1 MAEELLNL
9 PFFTENGW
17 IRKTCKVCGRQFWTL
32 DPDREVC
39 GDQPCEQYSFIKERV
54 GTPVSSPREV
64 REKFINFF
72 SKHGHTPIRRYPVVA
87 RWREDVYLVGASIY
101 DFQPWV
107 TEGLVP
113 PPANPLVISQPSI
126 RLTDLE
132 NVGRTG
138 RHLTGFEMMA
148 HHAFNIGDLNV
159 YWANETVEYAFK
171 LFKEVYGVRPEEMT
185 FIFDMWSGGGNAGE
199 DYEVIVR
206 GLEVATLVFMHY
218 KVLDDGTLLPM
229 KNRIVDTGY
238 GLERIYWLLTG
249 SYNAYEAV
257 FQPFITWLRGLTGVE
272 PPPEQLSLALARRSG
287 ALDFKKPVEAFRL
300 LGEISSSLGMPLE
313 ELRRLLEPNE
323 AIYALA
329 DHTRTIAWMIGDGI
343 VPSNSGAGYLARLL
357 IRRSLRLKMRLG
369 LDIPLSELVAKQVEL
384 WAGDFPE
391 HLEVLDEITDIIDY
405 EESRFRET
413 LARGQKALGELLG
426 EYKSRGA
433 SELPVEEALKLYES
447 LGIPPEVIAEQA
459 AAEGLKVDI
468 TGFYARL
475 AELRGRAQPQQAA
488 IPLPVDPEALKG
500 FPQTRALYYENEKL
514 GRFRARV
521 LGVLQGRY
529 IVLDQTAFYPEGGGQ
544 LADHGYLVFDG
555 GRCEVVGVFKVGG
568 VIVHECSGA
577 LPPVGTE
584 VEGVVDIERR
594 LDLMRHHTA
603 THILLGALRAVLGRH
618 VWQAGAHKTPEYAR
632 FDFTHHKPITPEQA
646 RAIEE
651 LANKVVMENRRIV
664 KRFMGRTEAEQK
676 YGFTLY
682 QGGAVPEPVLRVVE
696 IEGWDAEAC
705 GGTHCDFTGEVGLIK
720 IVSFDRIQD
729 GVVRVV
735 FKAGRQALRHVQET
749 EESLRALCGSLE
761 VPCEK
766 ALEKVQALKERVE
779 QLEREVR
786 RLREELARGG
796 LPRKEFTART
806 AHGEVRLVLVDS
818 GDMLPR
824 DAATAIGRSAARSI
838 VVAFNQKGDIAVK
851 VSDDILEHFDARE
864 LGRLICEKLSG
875 KGGGVRDLF
884 QGRLGSVT
892 GLEEAVKELLGVLS
906 AR

>member
-39 GDQPCEQYSFIKERV
+39 GDQPCEEYSFIKEKV
-54 GTPVSSPREV
+54 GTSVSSPREV
-64 REKFINFF
+64 REKFISFF
-72 SKHGHTPIRRYPVVA
+72 FKHGHTPIRRYPVVA

-138 RHLTGFEMMA
+138 RHFTGFEMMA

-171 LFKEVYGVRPEEMT
+171 LFKEVYGVKPEEMT

-218 KVLDDGTLLPM
+218 KVLDDGTLVPM

-257 FQPFITWLRGLTGVE
+257 FHPFIAWLRSLAGVE

-287 ALDFKKPVEAFRL
+287 ALDFKKPVEALKL
-300 LGEISSSLGMPLE
+300 LSGISFSVGMPFE
-313 ELRRLLEPNE
+313 ELKKLLEPNE

-369 LDIPLSELVAKQVEL
+369 LEIPLSELVARQVEL

-391 HLEVLDEITDIIDY
+391 HLEVLDEITDIVDY

-413 LARGQKALGELLG
+413 LARGQKVLGELLS
-426 EYKSRGA
+426 EYKSQGA

-459 AAEGLKVDI
+459 SAEGLKVDI
-468 TGFYARL
+468 AGFYARL
-475 AELRGRAQPQQAA
+475 AELRGKAQPQQAA
-488 IPLPVDPEALKG
+488 LPLPVDPEVLRG
-500 FPQTRALYYENEKL
+500 FPQTHALYYEDEKL

-521 LGVLQGRY
+521 LGVLQDRY

-544 LADHGYLVFDG
+544 LADHGYLLFDG
-555 GRCEVVGVFKVGG
+555 ERCNVVRVFKVGG
-568 VIVHECSGA
+568 VIVHECSGS
-577 LPPVGTE
+577 LPPVGAE
-584 VEGVVDIERR
+584 VEGIIEMERR
-594 LDLMRHHTA
+594 IDLMRHHTA

-632 FDFTHHKPITPEQA
+632 FDFTHHRPITPEQA

-682 QGGAVPEPVLRVVE
+682 QGGAVPESVLRVVE

-705 GGTHCDFTGEVGLIK
+705 GGTHCDYTGEVGLIK

-749 EESLRALCGSLE
+749 EESLRTLCSSLE

-779 QLEREVR
+779 QLEKEVK

-806 AHGEVRLVLVDS
+806 AYGEVRLILVDS
-818 GDMLPR
+818 GDTLPR
-824 DAATAIGRSAARSI
+824 DAATTLGRSAARSI
-838 VVAFNQKGDIAVK
+838 VVAFNYKGDIAVK
-851 VSDDILEHFDARE
+851 VSDDILEYFDARE
-864 LGRLICEKLSG
+864 LGRLICEKLGG

-884 QGRLGSVT
+884 QGRLSSVS
-892 GLEEAVKELLGVLS
+892 GLEEVVKEILGALS